1 MCQCPKSLEVTSQ
14 LEIRTID
21 MKQIQYVK
29 LDIHDSALLVIGHMP
44 VPQKSCSDFPTCTID
59 NETNSSTTHY
69 HTLNFVALFVFENRQ
84 TMRKRP
90 EGQEKGERD

>member
-29 LDIHDSALLVIGHMP
+29 LDIHDSALLVIGYWAYA
-44 VPQKSCSDFPTCTID
+44 S
-59 NETNSSTTHY
+59 
-69 HTLNFVALFVFENRQ
+69 A
-84 TMRKRP
+84 P
-90 EGQEKGERD
+90 EVLQ